1 MRLIDR
7 PEVLLIISRI
17 ELKIILQ
24 KIQLLSAI
32 VTQLLKRPGQPVL
45 VKIAVGELTQVTAEE
60 IRGEWLALVNNS
72 PLEKAALTIRL
83 VRAEQQCMACFHK
96 YHPLDR
102 EISCPQCGSAGAKII
117 AGEEFHLESTQEEN
131 E

>member
-1 MRLIDR
+1 MKVNLSSSKSPKTR
-7 PEVLLIISRI
+7 
-17 ELKIILQ
+17 
-24 KIQLLSAI
+24 LSAI

-45 VKIAVGELTQVTAEE
+45 VKIAVGELTQLSAEE
-60 IRGEWLALVNNS
+60 IRGEWSALVNNS